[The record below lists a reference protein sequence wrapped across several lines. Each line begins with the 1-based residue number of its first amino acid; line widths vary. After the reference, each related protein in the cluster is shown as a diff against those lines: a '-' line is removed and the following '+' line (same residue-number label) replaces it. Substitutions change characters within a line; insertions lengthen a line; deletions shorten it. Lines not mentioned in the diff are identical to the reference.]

1 MGFLD
6 ERVSSNKEKVAE
18 MEKIEKLI
26 LQMQNNVNVK
36 INQQGEKIEELKKK
50 IEVMQARQATSSEIS
65 DRDVE
70 IKDAIMGNNAWIFGL
85 GIILSVLMVI
95 CTAWL
100 DWNTVEEDSSHR
112 IQRMIEQNYVDTKN
126 VWRQGDTVLYNQKNG
141 TYLTVEEYEKMR
153 ADQQKQSQ

>member
-6 ERVSSNKEKVAE
+6 ERVRNNKEKAAE

-26 LQMQNNVNVK
+26 LQVQNNVNVK
-36 INQQGEKIEELKKK
+36 INQQGERIEELKKK

-70 IKDAIMGNNAWIFGL
+70 IKDAIMGNNVWIL
-85 GIILSVLMVI
+85 GIGILLII
-95 CTAWL
+95 CTVWL

-112 IQRMIEQNYVDTKN
+112 IQRMIEQNYIDTKN
-126 VWRQGDTVLYNQKNG
+126 IWRQGDTMLYNQKNG

-153 ADQQKQSQ
+153 ADQHRQAQ

>member
-36 INQQGEKIEELKKK
+36 INQQGDKIEELKKK
-50 IEVMQARQATSSEIS
+50 IELMQARQVTSSEIS
-65 DRDVE
+65 DRDVA
-70 IKDAIMGNNAWIFGL
+70 IKDAIMGNNVWIL
-85 GIILSVLMVI
+85 GIGILMII
-95 CTAWL
+95 CTVWL
-100 DWNTVEEDSSHR
+100 DWNTVEEDSSHQ
-112 IQRMIEQNYVDTKN
+112 IQRMIEQNYIDTKN

-153 ADQQKQSQ
+153 ADQQKQMK

>member
-6 ERVSSNKEKVAE
+6 ERVSSNKEKVEE

-50 IEVMQARQATSSEIS
+50 IEVMQSRQATSSEIS

-70 IKDAIMGNNAWIFGL
+70 IKDAIMGNNVWIL
-85 GIILSVLMVI
+85 GIGILMII
-95 CTAWL
+95 CTVWL
-100 DWNTVEEDSSHR
+100 DWNTVEEDSSHQ
-112 IQRMIEQNYVDTKN
+112 IQRMIEQNYIDTKN

-153 ADQQKQSQ
+153 ADQQKQMK

>member
-6 ERVSSNKEKVAE
+6 ERVRNNKEKAAE

-26 LQMQNNVNVK
+26 LQVQNNVNVK

-50 IEVMQARQATSSEIS
+50 IDIMQSRQATSSEIS
-65 DRDVE
+65 EKEVA
-70 IKDAIMGNNAWIFGL
+70 IKDAIMGNNVWIL
-85 GIILSVLMVI
+85 GIGILLII

-100 DWNTVEEDSSHR
+100 EWNTVEEDRSHR
-112 IQRMIEQNYVDTKN
+112 IQRMIEQKYVDTKN

-141 TYLTVEEYEKMR
+141 TYLTMEEYEKMR
-153 ADQQKQSQ
+153 ADQQKQTK

>member
-6 ERVSSNKEKVAE
+6 ERVRNNKEKAAE

-26 LQMQNNVNVK
+26 LQVQNNVNVK

-50 IEVMQARQATSSEIS
+50 IEVMQACQATSSEIS
-65 DRDVE
+65 EREVE
-70 IKDAIMGNNAWIFGL
+70 IKDAIMGNNVWIL
-85 GIILSVLMVI
+85 GIGILLII
-95 CTAWL
+95 CTVWL

-112 IQRMIEQNYVDTKN
+112 IQRMIEQNYIDTKN
-126 VWRQGDTVLYNQKNG
+126 IWRQGDTMLYNQKNG

-153 ADQQKQSQ
+153 ADQHRQAQ

>member
-36 INQQGEKIEELKKK
+36 INQQGERIEELKQK

-65 DRDVE
+65 DRDVA
-70 IKDAIMGNNAWIFGL
+70 IKDAIMGNNVWML
-85 GIILSVLMVI
+85 GIGILVII
-95 CTAWL
+95 CTVWL

-112 IQRMIEQNYVDTKN
+112 IQRMIEQNYIDTKN
-126 VWRQGDTVLYNQKNG
+126 VWRQGDTILYNQKNG
-141 TYLTVEEYEKMR
+141 TYLTIEEYEKMR
-153 ADQQKQSQ
+153 ADQQ

>member
-6 ERVSSNKEKVAE
+6 ERISGNKEKVAE

-36 INQQGEKIEELKKK
+36 INQQGERIEELKKK

-70 IKDAIMGNNAWIFGL
+70 IKDAIMGNNVWIL
-85 GIILSVLMVI
+85 GIGILMII

-100 DWNTVEEDSSHR
+100 DWNTVEEDSSHQ

-153 ADQQKQSQ
+153 ADQQRQAE

>member
-6 ERVSSNKEKVAE
+6 ERVSNDKEKTAE

-50 IEVMQARQATSSEIS
+50 IEIMQARQATSSEIS

-70 IKDAIMGNNAWIFGL
+70 IKDAIMGSNVWIL
-85 GIILSVLMVI
+85 GIGILMII
-95 CTAWL
+95 CTVWL

-126 VWRQGDTVLYNQKNG
+126 VWRQGDTMLYNQKNG

-153 ADQQKQSQ
+153 ADQQNQTR

>member
-6 ERVSSNKEKVAE
+6 ERVRNNKEKAAE

-26 LQMQNNVNVK
+26 LQVQNNVNVK

-50 IEVMQARQATSSEIS
+50 IEVMQACQATSSEIS
-65 DRDVE
+65 EREVE
-70 IKDAIMGNNAWIFGL
+70 IKDAIMGNNVWIL
-85 GIILSVLMVI
+85 GIGILLII
-95 CTAWL
+95 CTVWL

-112 IQRMIEQNYVDTKN
+112 IQRMIEQNYIDTKN
-126 VWRQGDTVLYNQKNG
+126 IWRQGDTMLYNQKNG

-153 ADQQKQSQ
+153 ADQHKQTK

>member
-6 ERVSSNKEKVAE
+6 ERVSSNKDKVAE

-26 LQMQNNVNVK
+26 LQMQNNVNEK
-36 INQQGEKIEELKKK
+36 INQQGERIEELKKK

-70 IKDAIMGNNAWIFGL
+70 IKDAIMGNNVWML
-85 GIILSVLMVI
+85 GIGILVII
-95 CTAWL
+95 CTVWL

-112 IQRMIEQNYVDTKN
+112 IQRMIEQNYIDTKN
-126 VWRQGDTVLYNQKNG
+126 VWRQGDTILYNQKNG

-153 ADQQKQSQ
+153 ADQQ

>member
-6 ERVSSNKEKVAE
+6 ERVSNNKEKVAE

-26 LQMQNNVNVK
+26 LQMQNNVNVNVK

-65 DRDVE
+65 DRDVA
-70 IKDAIMGNNAWIFGL
+70 IKDAIMGNNVWIL
-85 GIILSVLMVI
+85 GIGILMII
-95 CTAWL
+95 CTVWL
-100 DWNTVEEDSSHR
+100 DWNTVEEDSSHQ
-112 IQRMIEQNYVDTKN
+112 IQRMIEQNYIDTKN
-126 VWRQGDTVLYNQKNG
+126 VWRQGDTMLYNQKNG

-153 ADQQKQSQ
+153 ADQHRQAQ